1 MLPHKEWGQKTAHTQ
16 KYIHIYIHIYIHRQT
31 KVYKE
36 NLYKEIQYENGMTL
50 LRNHSST

>member
-1 MLPHKEWGQKTAHTQ
+1 MLPHKEWGQKNAHTQ
-16 KYIHIYIHIYIHRQT
+16 KYIHIYIHLQT